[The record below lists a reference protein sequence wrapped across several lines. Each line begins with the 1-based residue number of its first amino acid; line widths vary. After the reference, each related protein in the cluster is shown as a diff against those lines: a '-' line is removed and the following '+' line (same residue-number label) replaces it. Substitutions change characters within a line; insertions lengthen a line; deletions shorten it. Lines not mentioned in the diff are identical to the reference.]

1 MANIVE
7 DFASYRI
14 RAIEVAESEYYETL
28 IRTLDKIERDVIAL
42 AKKELPLNDQ
52 AKLFNLKSA
61 VAVQPLIRQVLEK
74 EYLRWSDT
82 VVRQGFTKQAKRI
95 EKQFKEIFSL
105 TSLRNQERFM
115 QLNKSDLTLIQNL
128 KRQSFTQFKDVSNTF
143 TRKLSEKIYQYTL
156 VGADP
161 VDLEIELGRTINGIY
176 ASAKDEDVNKLV
188 KSIKKDEV
196 KIRKLDKRTRQGKQL
211 RQKLDKNIQTLQ
223 SKFAR
228 DRAGENMKR
237 YAGQILN
244 DSLREFDATLN
255 LAKSDEAGLTYAV
268 YLGNVIPTTRD
279 HCRLVRQGRYDK
291 RNGGLFTKDEVK
303 KLWRKNWKGKKGGD
317 PFIVR
322 GGYNCRHQ
330 WSFVNPDWYDE
341 SGNIII
347 E

>member
-95 EKQFKEIFSL
+95 EKAFKTIGRIPVEFQQL
-105 TSLRNQERFM
+105 T
-115 QLNKSDLTLIQNL
+115 KSDLTLIQNL

-143 TRKLSEKIYQYTL
+143 TRRLSEKIYQYTL
-156 VGADP
+156 IGADP

-176 ASAKDEDVNKLV
+176 ASAKDEDVERLV
-188 KSIKKDEV
+188 SSIKKDEV
-196 KIRKLDKRTRQGKQL
+196 KIRKLDRRTTQAKTL

-244 DSLREFDATLN
+244 DSLREFDAQLN

-291 RNGGLFTKDEVK
+291 RNGGLFTKDEVR
-303 KLWRKNWKGKKGGD
+303 KLWKRNWKGKKGGD

>member
-7 DFASYRI
+7 DFANYRI

-95 EKQFKEIFSL
+95 EKAFKTIGRIPVEFQQL
-105 TSLRNQERFM
+105 T
-115 QLNKSDLTLIQNL
+115 KSDLTLIQNL

-143 TRKLSEKIYQYTL
+143 TRRLSEKIYQYTL
-156 VGADP
+156 IGADP

-176 ASAKDEDVNKLV
+176 ASAKDEDVERLV
-188 KSIKKDEV
+188 SSIKKDEV
-196 KIRKLDKRTRQGKQL
+196 KIRKLDRRTAQAKTL

-244 DSLREFDATLN
+244 DSLREFDAQLN

-291 RNGGLFTKDEVK
+291 RNGGLFTKDEVR
-303 KLWRKNWKGKKGGD
+303 KLWKRNWKGKKGGD